1 MQHLSRRG
9 LIAAGFALS
18 GFAPASR
25 IVPELVLHNGRV
37 WTVDPLQPE
46 AQAIA
51 IAGGRIL
58 AVGSDADVLAMAGPS
73 TRKLD
78 LGGKRVTPG
87 FNDAHAHPCESGVQ
101 HLRQVACD
109 KASIAEIQSALRERA
124 ARTAPGQWV
133 MGFLYD
139 DGKTPRPLSRADLD
153 AAVPDRPVVVRH
165 RGGHTIFVNSQALK
179 AAGIDESTPNPPG
192 GQYDRAEGRLTG
204 RVADLAT
211 DPIDKLTTYKP
222 TRDDYREGAA
232 LISRM
237 FNKRGVTSACDALGF
252 PDTLQ
257 GYQDARDAGTLSM
270 RVYCHVWHEALPR
283 LMEAGLHT
291 GFGDERLRL
300 GAVKLM
306 ADGSISERSAWLKD
320 AYLDMPGDY
329 HGLQVQKR
337 EELVEFARKAHA
349 GGWQI
354 GVHANGDLAIDEVV
368 GVFEQLQKEHP
379 RPDPRFRLEH
389 CTMVTPELVGRIKA
403 VGALPIT
410 FGGYVYFHGDVM
422 HFYGRERTERM
433 FAMKSFLDAGVK
445 AASSSDYTASPS
457 DPMMWIQSQTTR
469 KGMDGQVWGAS
480 QRIGRAQAVEC
491 ATMNGAFASY
501 EEALKGSLSAG
512 KLADL
517 VVWEQDMMAVPAEAL
532 VEVQVQRAMVG
543 GAWAYEA

>member
-9 LIAAGFALS
+9 LIAAGLAVS
-18 GFAPASR
+18 GFAPASW
-25 IVPELVLHNGRV
+25 IAPDLVLHNGRL

-73 TRKLD
+73 TRRLD

-257 GYQDARDAGTLSM
+257 GYQDARDAGALSM

-320 AYLDMPGDY
+320 PYLDMPGDY

-337 EELVEFARKAHA
+337 QELVEFARKAHA

-379 RPDPRFRLEH
+379 RRDPRFRLEH

-532 VEVQVQRAMVG
+532 VEVQVQRTMVG